1 MPGVQNMTTHASP
14 DPIREVSTT
23 IAEARLRQRCEFTG
37 IVSSVERSVRPIY
50 LVEVV
55 IDDGTAQLPLFFF
68 GNRRLSNMAP
78 GWRVQVEGT
87 LVRFRGRRCLLNPVY
102 ELPAPSGE
110 PRGHSA
116 GQGVN

>member
-1 MPGVQNMTTHASP
+1 MVVGCDHSICSRWRDVHQITLSGH
-14 DPIREVSTT
+14 RYEV
-23 IAEARLRQRCEFTG
+23 TG
-37 IVSSVERSVRPIY
+37 IFSSVGRSVRPIY

-116 GQGVN
+116 GQGV